1 MSLFD
6 TLKEIFSQDQ
16 NRSTDREV
24 DPMVLR
30 AALLLETAM
39 HDDEFALEEREAIK
53 DLLADRYGLGEN
65 KVDDLIE
72 FAATKLNEVADV
84 YLFTRSLG
92 RDMSI
97 EERKELMTEIWQIIF
112 ADGRVD
118 KHEEHFARK
127 MQKML
132 RLDHPTW
139 IEARQEART
148 RVQN

>member
-1 MSLFD
+1 MSLFNS
-6 TLKEIFSQDQ
+6 LKAIFYQD
-16 NRSTDREV
+16 NPERHEGEV

-30 AALLLETAM
+30 AIVLLETAL
-39 HDDEFALEEREAIK
+39 HDDEFALEERDAIK
-53 DLLADRYGLGEN
+53 QLLADRYGLGEN
-65 KVDDLIE
+65 KVEDLLE
-72 FAATKLNEVADV
+72 FASSKLEKAADV
-84 YLFTRSLG
+84 YLFTRTLG
-92 RDMSI
+92 RDMPN

-139 IEARQEART
+139 VEARQDARK
-148 RVQN
+148 RIEP